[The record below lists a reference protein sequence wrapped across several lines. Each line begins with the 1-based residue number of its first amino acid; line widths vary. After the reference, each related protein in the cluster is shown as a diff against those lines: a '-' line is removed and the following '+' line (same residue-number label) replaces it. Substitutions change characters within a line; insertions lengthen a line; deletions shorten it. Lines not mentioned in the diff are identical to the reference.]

1 MLIQLSIMTLI
12 SQILC
17 NQVESEKL
25 SPDNLDLIEFLLDS
39 KVIGG
44 EKAPLDYPYQLSLQM
59 PSTKFSIIPRNF
71 SHFCGACILSEN
83 YFLTAA
89 HCMENRNLSL
99 VSVLAGTSHLRND
112 TTGYRHPIDSCLI
125 HPDFIPLNTSDIA
138 LCKVKIPFVFG
149 ETVGQIA
156 LDRSY
161 VGSGVNCTLTGWGSI
176 VAFRWFPFPFYS
188 NLAYPDD
195 LRRAFLP
202 TINNTDCKLKD
213 VPVNDKEIC
222 TFARVGKGA
231 CAG

>member
-1 MLIQLSIMTLI
+1 MFIPFSIVTLI

-17 NQVESEKL
+17 NQFESENSAL
-25 SPDNLDLIEFLLDS
+25 DGPDLIELFHDT

-44 EKAPLDYPYQLSLQM
+44 EKAPDAYPYQLSLQI
-59 PSTKFSIIPRNF
+59 PSTKFNIIPRNF

-89 HCMENRNLSL
+89 HCFENRNLSL
-99 VSVLAGTSHLRND
+99 VSVLAGTSNLRDD
-112 TTGYRHPIDSCLI
+112 TKGYRHPIDSCLI

-149 ETVGQIA
+149 ENVGPIA

-161 VGSGVNCTLTGWGSI
+161 VGSGVNCTLTGWGSVSVI
-176 VAFRWFPFPFYS
+176 RWFPFPFYL

-202 TINNTDCKLKD
+202 TINNTDCKIKD
-213 VPVNDKEIC
+213 VAVNDKEIC
-222 TFARVGKGA
+222 TFAGVGKGA